1 MKESRM
7 KKSSQPIEPGDYL
20 PFNRR
25 LKATLAVK
33 IKNILI
39 HSKTIGWNLALLS
52 IGCVLCAIA
61 VKGILVPK
69 QFLAG
74 GVTGLALFGHYLLPS
89 LPIGLI
95 YFLLNIPLFVI
106 GWLFVGRR
114 FFWYSLAGM
123 LIFSAVIFA
132 PCPVFPVED
141 MILSAL
147 TAGIVSGMGSG
158 IILKSLG
165 SAGGLDVLSVI
176 LFKRF
181 AIRPGT
187 TVMTF
192 HGLLL
197 LVALFR
203 LPMELVLYTLIYF
216 FINSYFVNLVV
227 IGLSQRKAIMIIS
240 SRWQEIS
247 RQIMDK
253 LQRGVT
259 IMQAE
264 GGYTGQQ
271 LHVLYSVI
279 ALTELSRFKEMI
291 RKIDPQAF
299 VVVTETLEVMGK
311 GIGNQPHW

>member
-1 MKESRM
+1 ML
-7 KKSSQPIEPGDYL
+7 KSSQSKESVADL
-20 PFNRR
+20 PVDREVKPN
-25 LKATLAVK
+25 LAIK
-33 IKNILI
+33 IKKIWI
-39 HSKTIGWNLALLS
+39 QSRTVGWNLVLLS
-52 IGCVLCAIA
+52 IGSVLCAFA

-74 GVTGLALFGHYLLPS
+74 GVTGLALLAHYVLPF
-89 LPIGLI
+89 LPIGFI

-106 GWLFVGRR
+106 GWLFVGKR

-123 LIFSAVIFA
+123 LIFSAVIFY
-132 PCPVFPVED
+132 PFPVLPIDD

-147 TAGIVSGMGSG
+147 TAGIISGVGSG
-158 IILKSLG
+158 IILRSLG

-181 AIRPGT
+181 SIRPGT

-192 HGLLL
+192 HAVLL
-197 LVALFR
+197 LVAVFR
-203 LPMELVLYTLIYF
+203 LPLETVLYTLVYF
-216 FINSYFVNLVV
+216 YINSHFVNLVV
-227 IGLSQRKAIMIIS
+227 IGLSQRKAIMIVS

-247 RQIMDK
+247 REIMNQ

-259 IMQAE
+259 IVQGE

-271 LHVLYSVI
+271 LHILYSVI
-279 ALTELSRFKEMI
+279 TLTELSRFKEII
-291 RKIDPQAF
+291 RKIDPEAF

-311 GIGNQPHW
+311 RIGNQPHW